1 MSLHFLPPEK
11 IERYLEVDLEN
22 VEVATGQFKR
32 PDFVRR
38 WLKFLSLNA
47 NYYTMAKYFR
57 GCKYI
62 VRKTKNS
69 LSFRIFSFFYPCM
82 YTKTQINK
90 KTRKKMIK
98 NA

>member
-38 WLKFLSLNA
+38 WLKFLSSN
-47 NYYTMAKYFR
+47 NDYYML
-57 GCKYI
+57 
-62 VRKTKNS
+62 TKV
-69 LSFRIFSFFYPCM
+69 F
-82 YTKTQINK
+82 
-90 KTRKKMIK
+90 
-98 NA
+98 